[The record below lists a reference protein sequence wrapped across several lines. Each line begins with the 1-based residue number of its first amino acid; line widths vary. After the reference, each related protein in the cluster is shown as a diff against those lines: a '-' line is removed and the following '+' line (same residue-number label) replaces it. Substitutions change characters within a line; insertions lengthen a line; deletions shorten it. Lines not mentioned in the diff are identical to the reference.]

1 MVNFFPQG
9 REVSGSIF
17 GRYKKPRMWGKP
29 ERKENLGKDTEIF
42 AGLFSVALA
51 N

>member
-1 MVNFFPQG
+1 MANFFPQG

-17 GRYKKPRMWGKP
+17 RRYKMWGRP

-42 AGLFSVALA
+42 ASLFSVALA
-51 N
+51 K